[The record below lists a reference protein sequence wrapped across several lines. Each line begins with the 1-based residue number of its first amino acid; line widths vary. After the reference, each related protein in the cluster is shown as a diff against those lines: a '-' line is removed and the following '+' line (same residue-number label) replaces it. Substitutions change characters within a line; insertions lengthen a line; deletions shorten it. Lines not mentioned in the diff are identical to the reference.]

1 MITSAI
7 CGLILLA
14 KVEVVEPDHN
24 RWNYLLSVPNAPGFT
39 CSPNQEPI
47 KGRIKV
53 SWTTKDRLGFAEGQL
68 VWVRVTATCRS
79 FMAPDRDGLDSRLWL
94 CDALRVTWE
103 K

>member
-39 CSPNQEPI
+39 CTPDQEPVR
-47 KGRIKV
+47 GRVKMSYSSLNYLGLIEGKKV
-53 SWTTKDRLGFAEGQL
+53 FAK
-68 VWVRVTATCRS
+68 VTAVCKA
-79 FMAPDRDGLDSRLWL
+79 FYAPDRDGLDSRIWL
-94 CDALRVTWE
+94 CDATEVSL
-103 K
+103 